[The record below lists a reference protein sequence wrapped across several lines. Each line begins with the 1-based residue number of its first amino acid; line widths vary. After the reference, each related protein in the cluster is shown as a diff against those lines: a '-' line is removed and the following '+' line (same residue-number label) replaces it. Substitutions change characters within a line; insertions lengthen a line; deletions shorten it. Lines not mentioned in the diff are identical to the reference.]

1 MDILGVDALAIII
14 TALISF
20 GVGVLWHSPLLFLKQ
35 WLRLMHITEKEVKK
49 AKAKAKNMNPTYAI
63 AFGANLVLA
72 WAIGFLLYVMQGTGA
87 AAGLIVAVVCW
98 LGFVATTT
106 LNNVLWEG
114 KSWALWRFSNA
125 YLLVQ
130 FLIVGALM
138 GAWA

>member
-1 MDILGVDALAIII
+1 MDILGVNALAVIV
-14 TALISF
+14 TAIISF
-20 GVGVLWHSPLLFLKQ
+20 AFGMLWHSPVLFLKQ
-35 WLRLMHITEKEVKK
+35 WLRLMRISEKEMKK

-63 AFGANLVLA
+63 AFLANLVLT
-72 WAIGFLLYVMQGTGA
+72 WSIGFLLFLTSGYGA
-87 AAGLIVAVVCW
+87 SGGMIIAFACW

-125 YLLVQ
+125 YYLVQ
-130 FLIVGALM
+130 FLLVGAIM